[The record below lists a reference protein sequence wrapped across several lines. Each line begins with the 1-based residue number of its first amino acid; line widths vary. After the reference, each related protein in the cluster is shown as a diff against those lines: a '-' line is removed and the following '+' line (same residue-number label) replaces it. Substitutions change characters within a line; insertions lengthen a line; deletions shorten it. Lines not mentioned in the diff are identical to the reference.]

1 VNEENKKENLREEI
15 DHANESMKAADL
27 LFNNGFIRDAVAKLY
42 YSLLYT
48 VRALLL
54 TKGLEPK
61 SHEGALRLFGLHF
74 VKQGIFEA
82 EDSHVFSRL
91 MKYRQEADYNPSYI
105 FTPEDFIEF
114 KRDAENVMRRI
125 TSRLKQ
131 EGYLRRETGQT
142 GETKKTR
149 STRKPK

>member
-74 VKQGIFEA
+74 AKQGIFEA